1 MLDSPQVQGAVRKAI
16 AAVVGFLVALIL
28 LLTLLI
34 GGIYLLGKAATLA
47 MAPYLGEPGAL
58 AATGLV
64 CLLFLVA
71 VFYRLTR
78 PAARRSSQRDAEAG
92 SSPNLVEALREVIR
106 ENPVESAFT
115 AFAVGVVEQSDP
127 RLKSLLLDGGVALLK
142 QREAEAQAD
151 PERERP
157 DSDVKSDP

>member
-1 MLDSPQVQGAVRKAI
+1 
-16 AAVVGFLVALIL
+16 
-28 LLTLLI
+28 
-34 GGIYLLGKAATLA
+34 
-47 MAPYLGEPGAL
+47 
-58 AATGLV
+58 
-64 CLLFLVA
+64 
-71 VFYRLTR
+71 
-78 PAARRSSQRDAEAG
+78 
-92 SSPNLVEALREVIR
+92 
-106 ENPVESAFT
+106 VESAFT